1 MVCSDAAREGL
12 NLQSASVVINVDMP
26 WNPARVE
33 QRIGRVDRLGQR
45 AADVIIRNVW
55 YPESIEAEMY
65 RRLFKRGETYKL
77 VIGPAQEIISDAL
90 RKALDED
97 LSGQRLIDL
106 VEEALRE
113 VEKVKTIGYTLSL
126 GSQLEAAGVEDSR
139 FVKLLAEFGLKAS
152 RALGLEAR
160 IEGEQFTV
168 NQGEAVPRELLAW
181 NDSWLI
187 PGKPNALTA
196 AHPIVRWLAETVI
209 EFGRGSES
217 EVDESLF
224 LAFGYGG
231 LADLIRVGNGAPER
245 LSDIDK
251 VSTALENLL
260 EASK

>member
-45 AADVIIRNVW
+45 AAEVIIRNVW

-77 VIGPAQEIISDAL
+77 VVGPAQEIISDAL
-90 RKALDED
+90 RRALDED

-113 VEKVKTIGYTLSL
+113 VEKVKTRGYTLSM

-139 FVKLLAEFGLKAS
+139 FVNLLA
-152 RALGLEAR
+152 AR
-160 IEGEQFTV
+160 QLVTKTGIDRSNLVLDT
-168 NQGEAVPRELLAW
+168 
-181 NDSWLI
+181 
-187 PGKPNALTA
+187 
-196 AHPIVRWLAETVI
+196 
-209 EFGRGSES
+209 
-217 EVDESLF
+217 
-224 LAFGYGG
+224 
-231 LADLIRVGNGAPER
+231 R
-245 LSDIDK
+245 L
-251 VSTALENLL
+251 
-260 EASK
+260 